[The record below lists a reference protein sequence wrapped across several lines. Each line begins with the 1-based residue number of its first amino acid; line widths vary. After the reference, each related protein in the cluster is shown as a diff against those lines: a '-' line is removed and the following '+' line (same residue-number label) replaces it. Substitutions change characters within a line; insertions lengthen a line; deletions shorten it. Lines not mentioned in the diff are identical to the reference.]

1 MRRVFIVSL
10 VAILFGMMAIN
21 KFSLTP
27 VPTPPIVH

>member
-1 MRRVFIVSL
+1 
-10 VAILFGMMAIN
+10 MMAIN